1 MRGNHH
7 YILKYFIKYKG
18 TGLMSDGQISVSY
31 NQNKYKSVKPKV
43 FSMFADNINHRS
55 KKTSTH

>member
-1 MRGNHH
+1 
-7 YILKYFIKYKG
+7 
-18 TGLMSDGQISVSY
+18 MSDGQISVSY